1 LVHDGTQL
9 GLPGFLYVHHL
20 IGIEEISMRSKLA
33 FSVLVAAS
41 LCAATTL
48 ASAQTEPAAGAP
60 ATSNAMASMHH
71 HHHHHH
77 AMGYSRREMDKSR
90 PGGLP
95 VSRKAAD

>member
-1 LVHDGTQL
+1 
-9 GLPGFLYVHHL
+9 LYVHHL
-20 IGIEEISMRSKLA
+20 IEIEEISMRSRLA

>member
-1 LVHDGTQL
+1 M
-9 GLPGFLYVHHL
+9 HHH
-20 IGIEEISMRSKLA
+20 
-33 FSVLVAAS
+33 
-41 LCAATTL
+41 
-48 ASAQTEPAAGAP
+48 
-60 ATSNAMASMHH
+60 HH